1 MQLSSICR
9 RSFII
14 SGGSERC
21 GQVVSVEWGGQ
32 MCMSVSVVA
41 RLFGCSVARLPG
53 CSVARPPPA
62 ALGRLVGTACGS
74 GLGCRMPLVTVVP
87 SKIATS
93 PISACSPDPA
103 RVSRYG
109 LCLVVGG
116 NIRDG

>member
-1 MQLSSICR
+1 MQLSSICK

-32 MCMSVSVVA
+32 MWMSVSVVA
-41 RLFGCSVARLPG
+41 GVVAG
-53 CSVARPPPA
+53 GSARPPPA
-62 ALGRLVGTACGS
+62 ALGRLVGSACGS
-74 GLGCRMPLVTVVP
+74 GLGCRMPLVTLVP

-93 PISACSPDPA
+93 PTPACSPDPA

-116 NIRDG
+116 KTREG